1 MKLVIM
7 RPHERQRR
15 TGSHSTM
22 ETSKVISVSSLV
34 RLIQELVED
43 NFVEVLVQGELSNLS
58 RPGSGHFYFS
68 LKDRNAQIRCAM
80 FRSQIRSLK
89 FMPENGMAVI
99 CRGRVSL
106 YPQRGDLQLIIE
118 TMEPEGVGS
127 LQLAYEQLKEKLLK
141 EGLFADE
148 LKKPLPAFPSTIGL
162 VTSASGAAIQDILN
176 ILRRRSTGVRVLLR
190 PVRVQGE
197 GAAGEIAAALAE
209 LNAEGSADVIIAG
222 RGGGSREDLWAFNE
236 EIVARA
242 IAMSGIPVIS
252 AVGHETD
259 FSIADLVADL
269 RAPTPSAA
277 AELVV
282 RNRIDL
288 ERHLDQLILRLAAQM
303 RSRLTL
309 LESRLHGLEKR
320 LQAPQELIRLQQ
332 LQTDQLQL
340 RLQRAMRAQHERF
353 ERRLGHLC
361 GQLDALS
368 PLAVLARGYSIV
380 RHADSGVVIRKTDQV
395 EAGHPLQIQ
404 LAEGELRAT
413 VNSSEREKGK

>member
-7 RPHERQRR
+7 MPHERQRR
-15 TGSHSTM
+15 TDSHSIM
-22 ETSKVISVSSLV
+22 EPTKVISVSSLV

-68 LKDRNAQIRCAM
+68 LKDQNAQIRCAM
-80 FRSQIRSLK
+80 FRNQVRSLK
-89 FMPENGMAVI
+89 FMPENGMAMI

-118 TMEPEGVGS
+118 SMEPEGVGS

-209 LNAEGSADVIIAG
+209 LNAEGSANVIIAG

-242 IAMSGIPVIS
+242 IAMSDIPVIS

-269 RAPTPSAA
+269 RAPTLSAA

-309 LESRLHGLEKR
+309 LESRL
-320 LQAPQELIRLQQ
+320 
-332 LQTDQLQL
+332 
-340 RLQRAMRAQHERF
+340 QRAGKTA
-353 ERRLGHLC
+353 
-361 GQLDALS
+361 
-368 PLAVLARGYSIV
+368 
-380 RHADSGVVIRKTDQV
+380 SGS
-395 EAGHPLQIQ
+395 AGIDPP
-404 LAEGELRAT
+404 AT
-413 VNSSEREKGK
+413 VAGGSIPAEPAACHAGPARAL